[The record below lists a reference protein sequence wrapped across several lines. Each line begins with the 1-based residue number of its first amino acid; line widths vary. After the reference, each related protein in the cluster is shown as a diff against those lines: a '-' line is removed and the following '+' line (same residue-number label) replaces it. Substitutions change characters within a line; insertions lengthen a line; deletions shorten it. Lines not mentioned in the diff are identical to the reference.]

1 MYNLNKFHL
10 LLCTLILSMGSL
22 ASNEEVFERANTGV
36 VLIMGDDGFGSGALI
51 SSQGY
56 ILTNWHVVEGAENLE
71 VALHHEYDL
80 GDDFQ
85 EYFFEAKVIKV
96 DSEKDLA
103 LIKIINPPKD
113 LNVLRIS
120 QVIPPIGSQVHAI
133 GHPNTEFWSYTTG
146 YISQMKNQHE
156 WSYEDGGIDHVATVY
171 LTQTPIDEGNSGGPL
186 LNEHGN
192 IIGIN
197 TFGSKEASFQNY
209 SVSAIEIIRFL
220 ASR

>member
-85 EYFFEAKVIKV
+85 EYFFEAKVIKAV
-96 DSEKDLA
+96 KKNDLA
-103 LIKIINPPKD
+103 LIKI
-113 LNVLRIS
+113 LLS
-120 QVIPPIGSQVHAI
+120 QLGFLGSVKL
-133 GHPNTEFWSYTTG
+133 F
-146 YISQMKNQHE
+146 
-156 WSYEDGGIDHVATVY
+156 
-171 LTQTPIDEGNSGGPL
+171 PL
-186 LNEHGN
+186 LVLK
-192 IIGIN
+192 
-197 TFGSKEASFQNY
+197 FMP
-209 SVSAIEIIRFL
+209 
-220 ASR
+220 

>member
-1 MYNLNKFHL
+1 MHDLNKLYF
-10 LLCTLILSMGSL
+10 LLCALIISMSSM
-22 ASNEEVFERANTGV
+22 ASNAEVFERANSGV
-36 VLIMGDDGFGSGALI
+36 VLITGDEGFGSGALI
-51 SSQGY
+51 SSQGH
-56 ILTNWHVVEGAENLE
+56 ILTNWHVVEGTEKLE
-71 VALHHEYDL
+71 VALHREYDL
-80 GDDFQ
+80 GDDIQ
-85 EYFFEAKVIKV
+85 KYFFEATVIKV
-96 DSEKDLA
+96 NLEKDLA

-146 YISQMKNQHE
+146 YISQMKNQYE
-156 WSYEDGGIDHVATVY
+156 WRYEEGGIDHVANVY

-186 LNEHGN
+186 LNDHGN

-197 TFGSKEASFQNY
+197 TFGSKKTSFQNY
-209 SVSAIEIIRFL
+209 SVSAIEVIRFL